1 MNPMKNDI
9 DVLTKVASKVAK
21 ELDTDPSKVLPL
33 IMMCVEFDESVVLRG
48 CGNNRMDKAI
58 QIIMEDEDFREMR
71 REVHENEG

>member
-1 MNPMKNDI
+1 MNDI
-9 DVLTKVASKVAK
+9 DVLNKVASKVAK

-33 IMMCVEFDESVVLRG
+33 IMMCVAFDESVVLRG

>member
-1 MNPMKNDI
+1 MNDI
-9 DVLTKVASKVAK
+9 DVLNKVASKVAK
-21 ELDTDPSKVLPL
+21 ELDIEQSKVLPL
-33 IMMCVEFDESVVLRG
+33 IMMCVAFDESVVLRG